1 MRYNGNGTVDSKIIV
16 FFLEKNKK
24 IFTHRVNSRNLNN
37 VRRPET
43 HRGFQNFR
51 TRCTYVTRGNI
62 VVVNRFSLAG
72 WLEAP
77 RLHGVTRVVLC
88 IIIAFTWAH
97 QTPCP

>member
-1 MRYNGNGTVDSKIIV
+1 MRYNGKSTVDSKIIV
-16 FFLEKNKK
+16 FSLEKNKK
-24 IFTHRVNSRNLNN
+24 TLAHRENSRNLN

-51 TRCTYVTRGNI
+51 TRCTYVMRGNI

-72 WLEAP
+72 WLEAI

-88 IIIAFTWAH
+88 IIIAFT
-97 QTPCP
+97 